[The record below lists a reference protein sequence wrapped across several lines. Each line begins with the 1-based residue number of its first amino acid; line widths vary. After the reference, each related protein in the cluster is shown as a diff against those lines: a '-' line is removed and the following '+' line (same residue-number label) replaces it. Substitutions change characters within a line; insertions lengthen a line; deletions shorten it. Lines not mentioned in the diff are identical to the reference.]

1 MKFIVVI
8 CLIFIIPYV
17 HSDPKEN
24 ELHWTQKIFLKEKK
38 SDLNKEV
45 IIEEDLVNNNYD
57 DFNEKERITNQTEK

>member
-24 ELHWTQKIFLKEKK
+24 DLHWTQKIFLKDKH
-38 SDLNKEV
+38 S
-45 IIEEDLVNNNYD
+45 
-57 DFNEKERITNQTEK
+57 DFNEEGIIKEDLLNNNNEDFNKKERITDQTEK